1 MLQSQ
6 QTRSYLTLGKS
17 HASPWDPLSHHLRF
31 RPSRTSYC
39 SEHTWPL
46 WDPVS
51 LAWFVFSYFSSS
63 SSNISL
69 CWLPQDPL
77 EFSAQ
82 LQCLPYLLKMYVHEL
97 ASPTKHRDS
106 RTVISLF
113 HFCIL
118 CLALYLKHKFSW
130 NVCWINEFAL
140 IMLPF
145 LQIQNGEVRLSC
157 PQGFSQPCYAMVLQS
172 CLKSHRDKSPR
183 SYRPKQTQMLIEY
196 KLFNL

>member
-1 MLQSQ
+1 MGPPLTSLQVPTITNFSLFW
-6 QTRSYLTLGKS
+6 THLTPLGS
-17 HASPWDPLSHHLRF
+17 CFPCLVCLF
-31 RPSRTSYC
+31 
-39 SEHTWPL
+39 L
-46 WDPVS
+46 
-51 LAWFVFSYFSSS
+51 LSSS

-77 EFSAQ
+77 EFSGQ
-82 LQCLPYLLKMYVHEL
+82 LQCLPYLLKMNVHEL
-97 ASPTKHRDS
+97 ASPAKHRDS
-106 RTVISLF
+106 RTGIVLF

-130 NVCWINEFAL
+130 NVCRINEFAL

-145 LQIQNGEVRLSC
+145 LQIQNGDVRLPC
-157 PQGFSQPCYAMVLQS
+157 LQGFSQPWYSMVLQS

-183 SYRPKQTQMLIEY
+183 FYRPKQTQMLTEY